1 VEQSEKIGSHFP
13 LCWSCKIS
21 LSSYSNLGHFARSNT
36 KLAGSDK
43 ALAHTHT
50 AAITAVIF
58 QLVHII
64 AGAAAHDKSSIA
76 RTRTALGRRPCP
88 ALPRPT
94 QPTTGRRPLQMLGVF
109 TSVGGPSSRPNVLKM
124 QIRAP
129 FSRYPRARP
138 APLFGFVRPPG

>member
-1 VEQSEKIGSHFP
+1 VLELQN
-13 LCWSCKIS
+13 LS
-21 LSSYSNLGHFARSNT
+21 L
-36 KLAGSDK
+36 
-43 ALAHTHT
+43 ALAIVIWAILRDQTQSSQVVTKRWHTHT

-94 QPTTGRRPLQMLGVF
+94 QPTTGRRPLQMLDVF